1 MRSKVLREESIGP
14 PSNYLG
20 GKLQDATL
28 NNGIKAWEFGSC
40 QYVRSAV
47 KNFKEHILAKGEK
60 LSYKAPTPLSSE
72 YCPEIDTSPK
82 MYENDA
88 MYYHS
93 LIGVLCWIVEL
104 GPANIYVEVSM
115 MSSHLA
121 LSRVGYLKELF
132 HIFVYLKAHHNT
144 EMVFDPTLLGHHLII
159 LVANSKM

>member
-1 MRSKVLREESIGP
+1 MAKKK
-14 PSNYLG
+14 
-20 GKLQDATL
+20 KLA
-28 NNGIKAWEFGSC
+28 
-40 QYVRSAV
+40 
-47 KNFKEHILAKGEK
+47 
-60 LSYKAPTPLSSE
+60 YKAPTPLSSE

-121 LSRVGYLKELF
+121 LLRVGNLKE
-132 HIFVYLKAHHNT
+132 IFRIFAFL
-144 EMVFDPTLLGHHLII
+144 
-159 LVANSKM
+159 